1 MENLG
6 INVLYS
12 KYEEL
17 KEKVGAEKLLECLI
31 QQMSSNTL
39 QDLLEQAFIDF
50 DEYDEDLNPGD

>member
-17 KEKVGAEKLLECLI
+17 KEKVGAEKLLECLV

>member
-6 INVLYS
+6 INILYS

-17 KEKVGAEKLLECLI
+17 KEKVGAEKLLECLV

>member
-12 KYEEL
+12 QYEEL
-17 KEKVGAEKLLECLI
+17 KEKVGAEKLLECLV